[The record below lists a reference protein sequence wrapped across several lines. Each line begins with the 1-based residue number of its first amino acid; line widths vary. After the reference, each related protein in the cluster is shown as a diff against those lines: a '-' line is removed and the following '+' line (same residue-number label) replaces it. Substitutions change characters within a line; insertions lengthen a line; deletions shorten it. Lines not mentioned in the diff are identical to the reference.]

1 METQVVAISIGQVYA
16 SNVVSLMSHYYHR
29 YSTGM
34 CGMYHSSVGGCGDSQ
49 TSCHP
54 QEIVSYRYISHL
66 MGVVFV
72 YIELPPAPVAV
83 HDEVVLP
90 PTSSSCSSSSS
101 SVIPTEP
108 NTGYVSTTMSHTI
121 SIDQNVAYETRNHIP
136 TAGNVV
142 LL

>member
-1 METQVVAISIGQVYA
+1 MH

-34 CGMYHSSVGGCGDSQ
+34 CGMYHSSIGGCGDSQ

-54 QEIVSYRYISHL
+54 QEIVSYRYNISHL

-72 YIELPPAPVAV
+72 YNELPPAPVAV

-90 PTSSSCSSSSS
+90 PTSSSSS

-108 NTGYVSTTMSHTI
+108 NTGYVSTTMSHTKPT
-121 SIDQNVAYETRNHIP
+121 DQNVAYETRNHIP
-136 TAGNVV
+136 TAGNVA